1 MKKILIV
8 IIVFIVLFINI
19 KETNSKK
26 EELKGIFI
34 SYIELSKYLGNQPEE
49 VSKSNIRK
57 MIDNIEKL
65 KFNTIVLQVRSQAD
79 AIYESKIYPFSFYI
93 NEKEIMDYD
102 ILEYF
107 IEESHKSNIR
117 VYAWINPY
125 RVRTASDITTISK
138 DNPAYQYLD
147 TDFIYINDGIYFN
160 PSKKEVEDL
169 IINGVKEVLN
179 YKIDGLLFDDYFY
192 PNDEIDYKDYEE
204 YIKNND
210 FITKDIYNLNVINSL
225 ILKVHEECSK
235 KNIKFGISPD
245 GNIENNYNKNYADV
259 KRWLSSDKYIDF
271 IVPQIYYGFYNSSK
285 GYINVAKEW
294 ESLIKNKNIK
304 YYIALAFY
312 KVGKIDNYA
321 KEGKDEWIYNDNII
335 MKEIIVSRNLSK
347 YNGFIL
353 FRYDNLFDYS
363 MYTNN
368 SIKEIENMK
377 KITK

>member
-19 KETNSKK
+19 EETNSKK

-79 AIYESKIYPFSFYI
+79 AIYKSKIYPFSFYI

-271 IVPQIYYGFYNSSK
+271 IVPQIYYGFYN
-285 GYINVAKEW
+285 
-294 ESLIKNKNIK
+294 L
-304 YYIALAFY
+304 
-312 KVGKIDNYA
+312 
-321 KEGKDEWIYNDNII
+321 
-335 MKEIIVSRNLSK
+335 
-347 YNGFIL
+347 
-353 FRYDNLFDYS
+353 
-363 MYTNN
+363 
-368 SIKEIENMK
+368 
-377 KITK
+377 